1 MKTNNPT
8 SSQVLI
14 DLDSD
19 KVIVISAV
27 YHRISE
33 FQLNYQYELKDV
45 QL

>member
-27 YHRISE
+27 YDRISV
-33 FQLNYQYELKDV
+33 FQLNNQYELKDV